1 MTSPLAHLLI
11 RASAGT
17 GKTFQLSNRYIS
29 LLASG
34 VPATSILATTFTRK
48 AAGEIRDR
56 ILERLAAAVLNESDA
71 DELQD
76 HITIPEDI
84 EPLSIKICFQDMV
97 ADLHRLNIGTLDSF
111 FSIWTSKL
119 AFEFGLTPGWSML
132 NATEYNSLIYAA
144 ITDFV
149 QFGKNTDL
157 SRLLM
162 LLNKGDTN
170 RSITENIYDSI
181 DKLRSLYLQTTR
193 ESWNQPLVTNRL
205 PSSFLEQ
212 ALDQLEALV
221 VTLDSKALQKGILAD
236 LELLRGELFDVAI
249 DKGILKKVIL
259 QQPKFN
265 RVELPN
271 SLVSAYQPILEYLA
285 SHFAHVIHSQSIAI
299 FELLERFTTSFEKLK
314 QQANRLEFS
323 DTTNFA
329 GQVTEL
335 PASVLSRITS
345 DIDHLLLDEFQ
356 DTSLLQWKAISYLV
370 DKVTQSPGGSG
381 HSLFCVGDTKQAIYG
396 WRGGRREIFD
406 TLSETVEGIKPDRL
420 HDSYRSSRHVL
431 EFINSVFMNLT
442 NHPKIGDLT
451 PVLTQWSEDFEEHK
465 AAREL
470 DGFVMYRNAG
480 AGSSSTS
487 RLRACLRETVEQ
499 VKTLLGTGKA
509 ISIGVLLRRN
519 DHIAEIIQLLATEG
533 IIASEEGG
541 NTLTR
546 FSPVLLI
553 KHWLHLLEF
562 PDDTLAFF
570 QIKQSPLRARH
581 SELASSTCMSDH
593 VWLTERERLFEIG
606 LGSYITELGEHLLP
620 YLTESQSFRL
630 QQLVQ
635 HADTFEADSPVRLTE
650 FLQSIDTETFTE
662 ESSSSVRVMTIHGS
676 KGLEFDAVIL
686 PHLETRLKRTP
697 RVVVARNSEQLPA
710 RVYPYRNSQIQALL
724 PEPFRAAVLETATE
738 QLQESLCVLYVAM
751 TRAAHALYLIGPSQ
765 SKPPKDPPVT
775 WAGLIQFAFQ
785 GFYDATPETTVFEAG
800 KSQWY
805 ESKLSCDELADKRD
819 VMPKGLNRA
828 SGGMSDLPTASPSS
842 LEGGHHFRA
851 TGLMRISD
859 QNALEFG
866 TLVHQLFEG
875 VEWWDVNDCDL
886 YLERLTQR
894 RIQWSSALRDL
905 LQAFQDF
912 PEATRVLTRLFYGDL
927 PSFRDATE
935 LQVKI
940 ELPVTSIVDGK
951 LIRGFADRIVLGLR
965 DGQIVAADIIDFKTD
980 GLGDQNALLLD
991 KVSHYRPQLDAY
1003 RTTIAQMLKLAPSQV
1018 TARLLFVTAGVHAD
1032 LATIRDVST

>member
-56 ILERLAAAVLNESDA
+56 ILERLSAAVLKESDA
-71 DELQD
+71 DELQE
-76 HITIPEDI
+76 HIAIPEGI
-84 EPLSIKICFQDMV
+84 EPHSIESCFQRMV
-97 ADLHRLNIGTLDSF
+97 VDLHRLNIGTLDSF

-132 NATEYNSLIYAA
+132 NATEYDNLIYAA
-144 ITDFV
+144 IADFI
-149 QFGKNTDL
+149 QYGKNTDL

-162 LLNKGDTN
+162 LLNKGATN
-170 RSITENIYDSI
+170 RSITENVYDSI
-181 DKLRSLYLQTTR
+181 DKLRWLFLQTTR
-193 ESWNQPLVTNRL
+193 DSWDQPLLTNRL
-205 PSSFLEQ
+205 PRSFLEQ
-212 ALDQLEALV
+212 ALDELEFLV
-221 VTLDSKALQKGILAD
+221 GTLDSKALQKGSLAD
-236 LELLRGELFDVAI
+236 IDLLRADLFDIAM
-249 DKGILKKVIL
+249 DKGILKKIIL
-259 QQPKFN
+259 QEPKYN

-285 SHFAHVIHSQSIAI
+285 SHFSHEIHSQSIAI
-299 FELLERFTTSFEKLK
+299 FELLERFTTSFERLK
-314 QQANRLEFS
+314 QRANRLEFY
-323 DTTNFA
+323 DTTTIA
-329 GQVTEL
+329 GQVTDL

-370 DKVTQSPGGSG
+370 DKVTRSPGGPDQ
-381 HSLFCVGDTKQAIYG
+381 SLFCVGDTKQAIYG

-406 TLSETVEGIKPDRL
+406 TLSDTVKGIKPDSL

-431 EFINSVFMNLT
+431 EFINSVFKNLT
-442 NHPKIGDLT
+442 NHPRLDELT
-451 PVLTQWSEDFEEHK
+451 PVLAQWTEDFEEHK
-465 AAREL
+465 AARDL
-470 DGFVMYRNAG
+470 DGFVMYRNAA

-487 RLRACLRETVEQ
+487 RLQACLHETVEQ
-499 VKTLLGTGKA
+499 IKTLLGTGKA

-553 KHWLHLLEF
+553 KQWLHLLEF

-570 QIKQSPLRARH
+570 QIKQSPLRVRH
-581 SELASSTCMSDH
+581 SELPSSTSMSDH

-606 LGSYITELGEHLLP
+606 LGSYIAELGEHLIPHLS
-620 YLTESQSFRL
+620 ESQSFRL

-635 HADTFEADSPVRLTE
+635 HADTFEAEAPVRLAE

-686 PHLETRLKRTP
+686 PNLETRLKRTP
-697 RVVVARNSEQLPA
+697 RLVVARDSEQLPA
-710 RVYPYRNSQIQALL
+710 TVYPYRNSQIRAIL
-724 PEPFRAAVLETATE
+724 PERYRSAVLETATE

-765 SKPPKDPPVT
+765 SKPPKDPPTT
-775 WAGLIQFAFQ
+775 WAGLIQFAIQ
-785 GFYDATPETTVFEAG
+785 GFYDATPQTMIFDAG
-800 KSQWY
+800 NSQWY
-805 ESKLSCDELADKRD
+805 ESKPHCDELADKRD
-819 VMPKGLNRA
+819 VMPKRLNRA
-828 SGGMSDLPTASPSS
+828 SGGVSDLPTASPSS
-842 LEGGHHFRA
+842 LEGGHHLPA
-851 TGLMRISD
+851 TSLMRISD
-859 QNALEFG
+859 NEALDFG
-866 TLVHQLFEG
+866 TLVHQLFEE
-875 VEWWDVNDCDL
+875 VEWWDGNDRDL
-886 YLERLTQR
+886 YLKQLTRR
-894 RIQWSSALRDL
+894 RIQWSTSLFDM
-905 LQAFQDF
+905 LQALQDS
-912 PEATRVLTRLFYGDL
+912 PEATRVLTRLFYDDI
-927 PSFRDATE
+927 PSFSGATE
-935 LQVKI
+935 LQVKM
-940 ELPVTSIVDGK
+940 ELPVTSIVDGN
-951 LIRGFADRIVLGLR
+951 LIRGFADRIVLGLC

-980 GLGDQNALLLD
+980 GLGDHNALLLD
-991 KVSHYRPQLDAY
+991 KVNYYRPQLDAY
-1003 RTTIAQMLKLAPSQV
+1003 RATIAQMLKLSPNQV

-1032 LATIRDVST
+1032 LRTIDDVPS